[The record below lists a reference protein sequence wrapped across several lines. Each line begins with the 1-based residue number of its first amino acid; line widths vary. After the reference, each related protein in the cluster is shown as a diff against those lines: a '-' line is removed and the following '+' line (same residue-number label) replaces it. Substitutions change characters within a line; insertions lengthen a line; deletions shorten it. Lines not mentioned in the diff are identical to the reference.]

1 MIKIK
6 ISKSNQDINT
16 ITISGHAMYDEYGKD
31 IVCASVSSIVTTT
44 INGILRI
51 NDDAISYEQG
61 EGLVKINIFKQDEV
75 INKLIINMLDLLK
88 ELNENYPKNI
98 KIIEEV

>member
-1 MIKIK
+1 MIKIIINK
-6 ISKSNQDINT
+6 NNQDVND
-16 ITISGHAMYDEYGKD
+16 ITISGHAMYDDYGKD

-44 INGILRI
+44 VNGCLRI
-51 NDDAISYEQG
+51 NNNAISYKQG
-61 EGLVKINIFKQDEV
+61 EGLVKINVLRKDEI

-88 ELNENYPKNI
+88 ELSTNYPKNI